1 MELVIL
7 AAGKGSRIFKS
18 INRNKCLIKIYNQTL
33 IEKIVNDANSLK
45 IFEKINIVIGYR
57 KNKIMKKLKNYK
69 INFIFNKDYNK
80 KEMLHSLKLG
90 IKNSKKDTLVTYS
103 DIIFSKNVFED
114 INKMH
119 KTKYILPVLKNW
131 KKIWKVRKKKI
142 IEDCE
147 SLNFDRNFYLTDIGK
162 KIINENMPKGQF
174 MGIFFIPKNEIKK
187 TINYI
192 DQNKNNKKMH
202 TTSFID
208 YLVTKKQKI
217 KCIVKNYN
225 WYEFDDIEDLKNFK
239 KQY

>member
-18 INRNKCLIKIYNQTL
+18 INRNKCLIKIYKQTL
-33 IEKIVNDANSLK
+33 IEKIINDAISLK
-45 IFEKINIVIGYR
+45 LFKKINVVTGYR
-57 KNKIMKKLKNYK
+57 KNKIIEKLKKYK
-69 INFIFNKDYNK
+69 VNFIFNKDFNK

-90 IKNSKKDTLVTYS
+90 IKNCKNDTLVTYS
-103 DIIFSKNVFED
+103 DIIFSKRVFQD
-114 INKMH
+114 INLNK
-119 KTKYILPVLKNW
+119 KTNYMLPVLRNW
-131 KKIWKVRKKKI
+131 KKVWKIRKKEI
-142 IEDCE
+142 IDDCE

-162 KIINENMPKGQF
+162 KIIKNLPKGQF
-174 MGIFFIPKNEIKK
+174 MGIFFIQKKKIKK
-187 TINYI
+187 TMKYI

>member
-7 AAGKGSRIFKS
+7 ADGKGSRIFKS

-45 IFEKINIVIGYR
+45 IFKKINIVTGYR

-90 IKNSKKDTLVTYS
+90 IKNCKKDTLVTYS

-114 INKMH
+114 INKMD

-131 KKIWKVRKKKI
+131 KKIWKIRKKKI
-142 IEDCE
+142 IDDCE

-174 MGIFFIPKNEIKK
+174 MGIFFIPKNQINK

-208 YLVTKKQKI
+208 YLVSKKQKI
-217 KCIVKNYN
+217 KCTVKNYN

-239 KQY
+239 KIY